1 MSPSGR
7 ADARRNRE
15 QLLAAATAAFA
26 GGDGSVSLEHIARTA
41 GVGIGTLYR
50 HFPTREAL
58 TEAVYRSELAEVS
71 ASATALLQRHPPAEA
86 LRRWMDR
93 YAAFVATKQGMAESL
108 RAILAAGVIEVS
120 DTRAGIVGAVE
131 KLLAAGVADGT
142 IRAEVRADDV
152 VFTLLG
158 ISLANRPAEQTTR
171 MLDLVAA
178 GVLTERSCTQTDFS
192 PGADSR

>member
-1 MSPSGR
+1 MPPSGR

-26 GGDGSVSLEHIARTA
+26 AADGSVSLEGIARTA

-58 TEAVYRSELAEVS
+58 TEAVYRTELAEVS
-71 ASATALLQRHPPAEA
+71 ASATALLHQHPPAEA

-93 YAAFVATKQGMAESL
+93 YAAFVATKKGMAESL

-120 DTRAGIVGAVE
+120 DTRTRLVSAVE
-131 KLLAAGVADGT
+131 QLLAAGVADGT
-142 IRAEVRADDV
+142 IRPEVRAEDV

-158 ISLANRPAEQTTR
+158 VSLANRPAAQTSR

-178 GVLTERSCTQTDFS
+178 GVLRPAENR
-192 PGADSR
+192 

>member
-1 MSPSGR
+1 MLASGR
-7 ADARRNRE
+7 ADAKRNRE
-15 QLLAAATAAFA
+15 RLLAAATAAFA
-26 GGDGSVSLEHIARTA
+26 AADDAVSLEGIARTA

-58 TEAVYRSELAEVS
+58 TEAVYRAELAEVS
-71 ASATALLQRHPPAEA
+71 ASAAALLQRHPPAEA

-120 DTRAGIVGAVE
+120 ETRAGIVGAVE
-131 KLLAAGVADGT
+131 QLLAAGVADGT
-142 IRAEVRADDV
+142 IRRDVQADDV

-158 ISLANRPAEQTTR
+158 ISLTSRPATQTTR

-178 GVLTERSCTQTDFS
+178 GIRAVPACTQTLS
-192 PGADSR
+192 PGAETP